1 MHQEK
6 ADVKEERAERLQV
19 GKVKDHLERM
29 LGETV

>member
-6 ADVKEERAERLQV
+6 ADVKEERAGSLQV
-19 GKVKDHLERM
+19 GKVKDQLERM